1 MKTKSVVLILLL
13 TALTWF
19 AGCSDSRNVTV
30 KSADS
35 VGVITGRVID
45 FSTQQPIA
53 NAQVI
58 LKTGINFM
66 VTKTISDSNPNPNL
80 NRTGVFTFNGVPAGQ
95 YTIKIVATGYAVI
108 QDDSSMD
115 YNSYTNSN
123 NTVVYDYGN
132 IPLYKG
138 YNLDVYVNSNGTA
151 LSGIHIYTVENDTI
165 CGYIGN
171 SWFYSPEITATTD
184 ATGHAT
190 LSGLSQCEYY
200 EIVAPATDV
209 NGDGIYDYQTGIAY
223 SPDLPLAGSNMALS
237 LNMPPAQRYDN
248 ISVLATSAVNYPNLS
263 TGSWYYD
270 PFMGYV
276 YAAVAPQ
283 GDIVYVF
290 NYPVSLDY
298 VSLDYGNVRVV
309 ATDPNYGHILNTPFS
324 ATLSAGNTVLTIHPT
339 SNLAINN
346 TYLLSGQVSA
356 NIGGALQTYALG
368 SSPLTLWYVFDNTST
383 GVSSTLS
390 SSGFT
395 ITADNFN
402 GVVNS
407 GVASAVYLKFPEFVR
422 GTYKILA
429 VTNAGTTTYYGAFG
443 AQGNL
448 SGSTNDRIYYE
459 GNVGGGGCEG
469 LNCGPAGLKVVYRVP
484 LGINLADDSSLG
496 GGAPGVNNVTVSL
509 DLTDTE
515 GNRYVTPAGGI
526 TISIN

>member
-1 MKTKSVVLILLL
+1 MKKLLL
-13 TALTWF
+13 LLFTGMVVA
-19 AGCSDSRNVTV
+19 AGCSDQRNITL
-30 KSADS
+30 KSADNT
-35 VGVITGRVID
+35 GVISGRVID

-58 LKTGINFM
+58 LSTGGNFM
-66 VTKTISDSNPNPNL
+66 VTKTISDSNPNQNL
-80 NRTGVFTFNGVPAGQ
+80 NKTGMFSFNGVPAGD
-95 YTIKIVATGYAVI
+95 YKLRIVATGYAVI
-108 QDDSSMD
+108 GANGTMY

-123 NTVVYDYGN
+123 NPVVYDYGN

-151 LSGIHIYTVENDTI
+151 LSGIHVYTVVNDVI
-165 CGYIGN
+165 CGNIGN

-237 LNMPPAQRYDN
+237 LNMPPAQRYDS
-248 ISVLATSAVNYPNLS
+248 IQVLASSADNYPNLHYS
-263 TGSWYYD
+263 ANWLYDWYL
-270 PFMGYV
+270 GGNI

-290 NYPVSLDY
+290 NYPVSFDY
-298 VSLDYGNVRVV
+298 ASLDYYNVRVV
-309 ATDPNYGHILNTPFS
+309 NTDPNYAHRLNAPIN

-339 SNLAINN
+339 SNLLVNN
-346 TYLLSGQVSA
+346 TYVLSGKVSA

-407 GVASAVYLKFPEFVR
+407 GVTSAVYLKFPEFVR

-429 VTNAGTTTYYGAFG
+429 YTSNGASTYLGSFG
-443 AQGNL
+443 NQGNL
-448 SGSTNDRIYYE
+448 SGSTNDRVYYE
-459 GNVGGGGCEG
+459 GNIGGCEG
-469 LNCGPAGLKVVYRVP
+469 TNCGPAGLKVVYRVP

-526 TISIN
+526 TLSIN